1 MSQKT
6 TAKPAAKV
14 FEHDAEKIISAGKE
28 SLENSAKFGAEA
40 VEMTKAAF
48 EAWTESATVLGK
60 GAEQIGGA
68 WFALMQR
75 NMDRQ
80 VDAAKAIA
88 GCKTLKDV
96 LDYQNDFIR
105 LSYEDA
111 VGEAGKLTE
120 IATDLAQKAAA
131 PLTAQAN
138 AAFEKVSKPLA
149 A

>member
-1 MSQKT
+1 MPQKT

-14 FEHDAEKIISAGKE
+14 FEQDAEKIITAGKE
-28 SLENSAKFGAEA
+28 SFENSAKFGAEA
-40 VEMTKAAF
+40 VEIGKDMF
-48 EAWTESATVLGK
+48 EAWTESATALGK
-60 GAEQIGGA
+60 GAEQFGGA

-75 NMDRQ
+75 GMERQ

-96 LDYQNDFIR
+96 LDQQNDFIR

-120 IATDLAQKAAA
+120 IATDIAQKAAA
-131 PLTAQAN
+131 PLTEQAN
-138 AAFEKVSKPLA
+138 AAFEKISKPLA
-149 A
+149 V